1 MDNDYLA
8 DSNGVL
14 NSLGNI
20 GFCSARPMRGSFP
33 TGGPLAVATLE
44 SRKAVVARL
53 PDPRDAAVDGRLSK
67 AKEVIED

>member
-8 DSNGVL
+8 NSSGVL

-20 GFCSARPMRGSFP
+20 GFCSACSMRGSFP